1 MQILHGFLQGDS
13 YSAVGFCISEIPVCI
28 LLQHSRGY
36 RMGEP
41 GNRIMKRTH
50 SLFVD
55 NLEVYQEGHN
65 ALKNVNEIIVQASHD
80 TVACYGVSK
89 CAKIIFEHG
98 KMVRAEGLQVL
109 EERMKTMEPYE
120 NEIYKFLGNEQAD
133 GIRTETVFER
143 VKEDISKRVKMIV
156 NTKLSDANLSKKINM
171 KVIPVAA
178 YAMNIYNFNIG
189 ELKETDQKIKREL
202 RRKNVVGK
210 AGKR

>member
-1 MQILHGFLQGDS
+1 
-13 YSAVGFCISEIPVCI
+13 
-28 LLQHSRGY
+28 
-36 RMGEP
+36 MGEP

-55 NLEVYQEGHN
+55 NLEVYQEGQN
-65 ALKNVNEIIVQASHD
+65 ALKNVNEILVQASHD
-80 TVACYGVSK
+80 TVACYEVSK

-120 NEIYKFLGNEQAD
+120 NEIYKFLGIEQAD
-133 GIRTETVFER
+133 GIRTKTVFER

>member
-1 MQILHGFLQGDS
+1 
-13 YSAVGFCISEIPVCI
+13 
-28 LLQHSRGY
+28 
-36 RMGEP
+36 MGEP

-50 SLFVD
+50 SLFID

-89 CAKIIFEHG
+89 CVKIIFEHG

-120 NEIYKFLGNEQAD
+120 NKIYKFLGIEQAD
-133 GIRTETVFER
+133 GIRTKTMFER
-143 VKEDISKRVKMIV
+143 VKEDISKRMKMIV

>member
-1 MQILHGFLQGDS
+1 
-13 YSAVGFCISEIPVCI
+13 
-28 LLQHSRGY
+28 
-36 RMGEP
+36 
-41 GNRIMKRTH
+41 
-50 SLFVD
+50 
-55 NLEVYQEGHN
+55 
-65 ALKNVNEIIVQASHD
+65 
-80 TVACYGVSK
+80 
-89 CAKIIFEHG
+89 
-98 KMVRAEGLQVL
+98 
-109 EERMKTMEPYE
+109 MKTMEPYE